1 MEIYR
6 LSHSNFTDLSGA
18 GGLYG
23 SGRWH
28 EKGTLACYA
37 ATSRSLA
44 ALERLVHESIEDMP
58 MLTMMT
64 IWFPDDVKVLR
75 FTHSEL
81 PNGWDNLPDS
91 GVAREFSKAFFS
103 ENSYLLL
110 QVPSAVIRD
119 EFNYIINPKH
129 PDFEKIRIVDKR
141 DYYYDARLQK
151 MIR

>member
-6 LSHSNFTDLSGA
+6 LSHSNFTDLSGM

-28 EKGTLACYA
+28 KKGTLACYA

-58 MLTMMT
+58 VLTMMT
-64 IWFPDDVKVLR
+64 IWIPDDVKVLR

-81 PNGWDNLPDS
+81 PRGWDNLPDS
-91 GVAREFSKAFFS
+91 GVAREFSQGFFS

-129 PDFEKIRIVDKR
+129 PDFEKIKIVDKR